1 MLPLLDSELFE
12 DCDSVL
18 FISSLKQ
25 YLLST
30 YYVPG
35 TVLGT
40 GIQLQIMVLC
50 PQHPQMAWRVN
61 EWMNEGAANGMVEVA
76 ET

>member
-1 MLPLLDSELFE
+1 MSFFADF
-12 DCDSVL
+12 DSVL

-35 TVLGT
+35 TVLGI
-40 GIQLQIMVLC
+40 GIQLQTMVLC
-50 PQHPQMAWRVN
+50 SQHPWMAWRVS
-61 EWMNEGAANGMVEVA
+61 E
-76 ET
+76 